1 MIILKKLTLKV
12 VNVSFDLIRDT
23 LKVSVFKRNEL

>member
-12 VNVSFDLIRDT
+12 VNVSFDLIRDN

>member
-1 MIILKKLTLKV
+1 MTILKKLTLKV
-12 VNVSFDLIRDT
+12 VNVSFDLIRDN